1 MTLPLEEIEAR
12 ARATHDET
20 VLALVARVRELEG
33 LKRTC
38 EDMLADFMTSEAHHP
53 DHVLISA
60 KTFEAI
66 QAVLTINGDAPR

>member
-33 LKRTC
+33 LKR
-38 EDMLADFMTSEAHHP
+38 DQIIAA
-53 DHVLISA
+53 
-60 KTFEAI
+60 FEAGA
-66 QAVLTINGDAPR
+66 QAVHEHHCPDRPDDGDFTEAACDYADSLP